1 MNLRINRRFFVASL
15 AATVAARSRTAGA
28 QQMAFVPLIG
38 WVSSRSETESA
49 SVRASFHK
57 GLAEAGFVQ
66 GQNVTFVYRWAEGR
80 YDLLPALAADLV
92 NRKVDCIFAAG
103 GPPTVAAAKV
113 ATTSIPIVFIANN
126 PVELGFV
133 ASLDR
138 PGGNLTGIGLLVAD
152 LVAKQLEFLKEV
164 VPQAS
169 ALAYLQNPKSPT
181 AALNEGSVRD
191 AARTLGIKLDV
202 IHASAEVELDK
213 AFEAIS
219 ALGSRAIIVE
229 GDPFFDSRRERII
242 ALATHHSVVGCY
254 PWREYAVLGGLMSY
268 GSNLPDAYRQSAH
281 YVGRI
286 LKGEKP
292 ADLPVERPDKIELVV
307 NLKTAKA
314 LGITIPPT
322 LVARADELIE

>member
-1 MNLRINRRFFVASL
+1 MW
-15 AATVAARSRTAGA
+15 RSRSAGRRGVTTFCRRSWRSWSIVRSIA
-28 QQMAFVPLIG
+28 SSLPEGRQQSWRQRQQPRV
-38 WVSSRSETESA
+38 SRSS
-49 SVRASFHK
+49 
-57 GLAEAGFVQ
+57 
-66 GQNVTFVYRWAEGR
+66 
-80 YDLLPALAADLV
+80 
-92 NRKVDCIFAAG
+92 
-103 GPPTVAAAKV
+103 
-113 ATTSIPIVFIANN
+113 FIANN
-126 PVELGFV
+126 PVELGIV

-213 AFEAIS
+213 AFEAVA
-219 ALGSRAIIVE
+219 ALGSRGIIVE
-229 GDPFFDSRRERII
+229 GDPYFDSRRERII

-254 PWREYAVLGGLMSY
+254 PWREYAALGGLMSY

-286 LKGEKP
+286 LKGAKP
-292 ADLPVERPDKIELVV
+292 ADLPVERPDKFELV
-307 NLKTAKA
+307 
-314 LGITIPPT
+314 
-322 LVARADELIE
+322 

>member
-1 MNLRINRRFFVASL
+1 MTVRIKRRSALTGLVATAVTWSC
-15 AATVAARSRTAGA
+15 AAVAQHRSS
-28 QQMAFVPLIG
+28 MPVIG
-38 WVSSRSETESA
+38 WISSRSETESA
-49 SVRASFHK
+49 AVRASFHT
-57 GLAEAGFVQ
+57 GLAEAGFVD
-66 GQNVTFVYRWAEGR
+66 GQNVTIVYAWADGR
-80 YDLLPALAADLV
+80 YDLLPALAAELV
-92 NRKVDCIFAAG
+92 DRKVDCIFAAG
-103 GPPTVAAAKV
+103 GPPTVAAAKA

-126 PVELGFV
+126 PVELGIV

-202 IHASAEVELDK
+202 IHASAEIELDK
-213 AFEAIS
+213 AFEAIA

-229 GDPFFDSRRERII
+229 GDPFFDSQRERII

-286 LKGEKP
+286 LKGAKP
-292 ADLPVERPDKIELVV
+292 GDLPVERPDKFELVV
-307 NLKTAKA
+307 NLKTAKV

-322 LVARADELIE
+322 LIARADEVIE

>member
-1 MNLRINRRFFVASL
+1 MNLRIKRRSFLASL
-15 AATVAARSRTAGA
+15 AATAASWSRAAGA
-28 QQMAFVPLIG
+28 QQMASVPLIG

-57 GLAEAGFVQ
+57 GLAEADFVE
-66 GQNVTFVYRWAEGR
+66 GQNVAVLYRWAEGR
-80 YDLLPALAADLV
+80 YDLLPALAVELV
-92 NRKVDCIFAAG
+92 NRKVDCILAAG
-103 GPPTVAAAKV
+103 GPPTVVAAKA

-126 PVELGFV
+126 PVELGIV

-191 AARTLGIKLDV
+191 AARSLGIKLNV

-213 AFEAIS
+213 AFEAIA
-219 ALGSRAIIVE
+219 ALGSRGVIVE
-229 GDPFFDSRRERII
+229 GDPYFDSRRERII
-242 ALATHHSVVGCY
+242 ALATQHSVVGCY

-286 LKGEKP
+286 LKGAKP
-292 ADLPVERPDKIELVV
+292 ADLPVERPDKFELVL
-307 NLKTAKA
+307 NLKAAKA
-314 LGITIPPT
+314 LGIAIPPT

>member
-1 MNLRINRRFFVASL
+1 MPV
-15 AATVAARSRTAGA
+15 
-28 QQMAFVPLIG
+28 IG
-38 WVSSRSETESA
+38 FLSSRSPGESA
-49 SVRASFHK
+49 KVVEAFQQ
-57 GLAEAGFVQ
+57 GLREAQFVE
-66 GQNVTFVYRWAEGR
+66 GQNVAITFRWAEGR
-80 YDLLPALAADLV
+80 YDLLPALVAELV
-92 NRKVDCIFAAG
+92 KRKVDCILAAG
-103 GPPTVAAAKV
+103 GPPTVVAAKA

-126 PVELGFV
+126 PVELGIV

-191 AARTLGIKLDV
+191 AARTLGIKLNI

-213 AFEAIS
+213 AFEAVA
-219 ALGSRAIIVE
+219 ALGSRGIIVE
-229 GDPFFDSRRERII
+229 GDPYFDSRRERII

-254 PWREYAVLGGLMSY
+254 PWREYAALGGLMSY

-286 LKGEKP
+286 LKGAKP
-292 ADLPVERPDKIELVV
+292 ADLPVERPDKFELVL
-307 NLKTAKA
+307 NLKTARA

-322 LVARADELIE
+322 LVARADEVIE